1 MKTKYNK
8 IIEWT
13 ITIVLAIPYI
23 TLVVL
28 EYLLKAITKI
38 VKAMLAIVRVSIE
51 YMQTLKG
58 ELVVELSVK
67 D

>member
-8 IIEWT
+8 IIEWI
-13 ITIVLAIPYI
+13 ITIILTIPYI

-28 EYLLKAITKI
+28 EYLLTAVAKI
-38 VKAMLAIVRVSIE
+38 IKAMLAIVRVSIE